1 MALWGNNDSK
11 NTKGTDGGV
20 GLVTNFNY
28 NGTAHGYG
36 KLTLFGSNTQWG
48 ETGHADEGDVI
59 RIGRRGAG
67 INKYFGDVVVVSVA
81 TTERCTVASSES
93 LVGAGVTSLAD
104 SKFLG
109 TSFTVSQMPVW

>member
-67 INKYFGDVVVVSVA
+67 INL
-81 TTERCTVASSES
+81 S
-93 LVGAGVTSLAD
+93 LIHI
-104 SKFLG
+104 
-109 TSFTVSQMPVW
+109 